1 MPPPTT
7 ITAPTG
13 LDSRGA
19 EVALVAAFFAAG
31 LRAGF
36 FAAAL
41 PAVFF
46 AAGFLAAAF
55 FVEAFFAGFLK
66 GFPVALLSANFSLF

>member
-36 FAAAL
+36 FAA
-41 PAVFF
+41 
-46 AAGFLAAAF
+46 GFLAAAF